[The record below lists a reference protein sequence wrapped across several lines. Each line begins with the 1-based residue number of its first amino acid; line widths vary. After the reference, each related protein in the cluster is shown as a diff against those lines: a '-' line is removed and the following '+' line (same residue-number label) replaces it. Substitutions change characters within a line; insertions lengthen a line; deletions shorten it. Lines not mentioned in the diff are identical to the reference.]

1 MLSPPARTTW
11 DGGGALAPGD
21 WPPLPLDRRWLERQA
36 LEYRQEYRA
45 GLTGA
50 HLTRRHGQSLEIR
63 ELVHYTPGDD
73 IRHVD
78 WRASARHGLDDSQRW
93 LARRFVAE
101 EQLTLAVSLD
111 ARHTMLGPPGAEKLL
126 VGLWLAEALAVLTLH
141 GSDRIILHPLYSQ
154 RSQPAE
160 ILKGSSDNGRVRTA
174 LRRLRA
180 SVEPPPAPS
189 GWRQR
194 LRPPPPP
201 PPPCLNVDVL
211 WPQLPPTAIWIVV
224 TDGYL
229 PPADRDA
236 LARRMTRAAE
246 GSRWVMLV
254 ELDSW
259 PAERAALGTGA
270 RRIDGPGLPGRQPE
284 LEIDGET
291 VRKVEREIE
300 TGLEPLRRAAR
311 AHVHWSWPAEREPAI
326 AERFGDW
333 FRTERRLHALFRRP
347 G

>member
-1 MLSPPARTTW
+1 MLAAGAWPA
-11 DGGGALAPGD
+11 
-21 WPPLPLDRRWLERQA
+21 LPLDRSWLERRG

-63 ELVHYTPGDD
+63 ELVHYLPGDD

-78 WRASARHGLDDSQRW
+78 WRASARYGLGDSQRW

-111 ARHTMLGPPGAEKLL
+111 ARHTMHGPNGAEKLL
-126 VGLWLAEALAVLTLH
+126 VGLWLAEALAVLTLV
-141 GSDRIILHPLYSQ
+141 GSDRIVLHPLFAQ

-160 ILKGSSDNGRVRTA
+160 ILRGASEQSRVRPA

-180 SVEPPPAPS
+180 AVDPPAPPQS
-189 GWRQR
+189 WRQR
-194 LRPPPPP
+194 LRPAPAPPPP
-201 PPPCLNVDVL
+201 SVNVAAL
-211 WPQLPPTAIWIVV
+211 WPQLPPTAIWLIV

-229 PPADRDA
+229 LPQDRDE
-236 LARRMTRAAE
+236 LVRRMTRASE
-246 GSRWVMLV
+246 GSRWVLLV

-270 RRIDGPGLPGRQPE
+270 RRIDGPGLAATQPE
-284 LEIDGET
+284 LEIDRT
-291 VRKVEREIE
+291 TIQKVEEEIAA
-300 TGLEPLRRAAR
+300 GLEPLRRAAR
-311 AHVHWSWPAEREPAI
+311 AHIRWSWPADPSVPI
-326 AERFGDW
+326 AEAFNDW
-333 FRTERRLHALFRRP
+333 FRSERQLHALFRRP
-347 G
+347 Q

>member
-1 MLSPPARTTW
+1 MLAGP
-11 DGGGALAPGD
+11 D
-21 WPPLPLDRRWLERQA
+21 WPALPLDRAWLERRA

-78 WRASARHGLDDSQRW
+78 WRASARFGLGDSQRW

-111 ARHTMLGPPGAEKLL
+111 ARHTMHGPPDAEKLL

-141 GSDRIILHPLYSQ
+141 GSDRIVLHPLYSQ
-154 RSQPAE
+154 RSQQAE
-160 ILKGSSDNGRVRTA
+160 ILRGAGQQSRVRPA

-180 SVEPPPAPS
+180 AVEPPRPPAT
-189 GWRQR
+189 WRQR
-194 LRPPPPP
+194 LRPRPATPPAPP
-201 PPPCLNVDVL
+201 GLNIAAL

-229 PPADRDA
+229 PPADRDE
-236 LARRMTRAAE
+236 LAWRMTRASE
-246 GSRWVMLV
+246 GSRWVLLV

-270 RRIDGPGLPGRQPE
+270 RRIDGPGLMATQPE
-284 LEIDGET
+284 LEIDSPT
-291 VRKVEREIE
+291 IQRVEAEI
-300 TGLEPLRRAAR
+300 TANLAPLRHAAR
-311 AHVHWSWPAEREPAI
+311 AHVRWSWPATA
-326 AERFGDW
+326 AAFSLADAFADW
-333 FRTERRLHALFRRP
+333 FRRERALHALFQRP
-347 G
+347 Q